1 MRARARHLGL
11 QRAQVVSE
19 RLSESA
25 CLCVHVRVR
34 ACVREC
40 ACVRACA
47 CGHVRVRVRVQFT
60 DPCARYLG
68 LKRGQVV
75 RIVRSSETAGR
86 YVTYRLVI

>member
-1 MRARARHLGL
+1 MCACVRACVSARARA
-11 QRAQVVSE
+11 
-19 RLSESA
+19 
-25 CLCVHVRVR
+25 CVR